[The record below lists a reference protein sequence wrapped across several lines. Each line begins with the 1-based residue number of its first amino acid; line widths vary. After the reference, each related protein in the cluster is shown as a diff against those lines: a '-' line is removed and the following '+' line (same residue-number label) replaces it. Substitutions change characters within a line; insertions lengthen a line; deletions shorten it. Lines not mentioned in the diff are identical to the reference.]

1 MNNLK
6 KNHDCMEKKIILLS
20 VLVLFFGG
28 LVGQERGPRF
38 SKDDVINKKWTFV
51 IEKSRLSDA
60 DIQKVEPV
68 FMETE
73 LELWDLLEKYRDVF
87 RDNRRKS
94 EISGT
99 NYEAINDAMVN
110 FELDNARIQQK
121 YYIKL
126 KKILPAQ
133 TINRL
138 LLAEKS
144 YKRELMQKVP
154 GQHRGPKQQQ

>member
-1 MNNLK
+1 
-6 KNHDCMEKKIILLS
+6 MEKKIILLS

-38 SKDDVINKKWTFV
+38 SKDDVINKKWTVV

-73 LELWDLLEKYRDVF
+73 LELWDLLEKNREVF
-87 RDNRRKS
+87 RNNRRNGDKS
-94 EISGT
+94 AV

-110 FELDNARIQQK
+110 FELENARIQHK
-121 YYIKL
+121 YYQKL

-138 LLAEKS
+138 LMAEKS
-144 YKRELMQKVP
+144 YKRELMQKIP
-154 GQHRGPKQQQ
+154 GQHRGPKQQQK